1 MICPTKSINQGRTF
15 YTFICI
21 FFSCRCYRWMTN
33 AHSYIRFYDGQ
44 NNAQWIYLCFK
55 KFQLILNSS
64 SSSSFLHV
72 FEKILPGA
80 VCPFTTL
87 IQQFYRT
94 KYLIEYFSTN
104 LPIAHNDTECLPLVG
119 YCNLSSKAHTAPA
132 RIFSKTW
139 RNDDDV

>member
-1 MICPTKSINQGRTF
+1 MTDKTMHSGYICVSKSFN
-15 YTFICI
+15 Y
-21 FFSCRCYRWMTN
+21 
-33 AHSYIRFYDGQ
+33 
-44 NNAQWIYLCFK
+44 
-55 KFQLILNSS
+55 S

-94 KYLIEYFSTN
+94 KYLIEHFSTN

-132 RIFSKTW
+132 RIFSKT
-139 RNDDDV
+139 

>member
-1 MICPTKSINQGRTF
+1 MTDKTMHSGYICVSKSFN
-15 YTFICI
+15 Y
-21 FFSCRCYRWMTN
+21 
-33 AHSYIRFYDGQ
+33 
-44 NNAQWIYLCFK
+44 
-55 KFQLILNSS
+55 SS

-94 KYLIEYFSTN
+94 KYLIEHFSTN

-132 RIFSKTW
+132 RIFSKT
-139 RNDDDV
+139 